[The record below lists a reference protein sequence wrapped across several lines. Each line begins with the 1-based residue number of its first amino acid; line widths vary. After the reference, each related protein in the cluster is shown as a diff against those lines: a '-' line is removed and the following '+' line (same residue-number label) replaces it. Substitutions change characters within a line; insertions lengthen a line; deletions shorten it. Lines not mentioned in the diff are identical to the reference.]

1 MKHAP
6 MIKIRLMMWAD
17 NLTYMGEMINAY
29 KVLDGNPERKDR
41 GRGGG
46 GGMDSSGS
54 GQRQV
59 AGSCNHGRHHETSSF
74 INVAIQYT

>member
-1 MKHAP
+1 

-41 GRGGG
+41 GQGGWGWGWHGFIRLRTETG
-46 GGMDSSGS
+46 GW
-54 GQRQV
+54 
-59 AGSCNHGRHHETSSF
+59 F
-74 INVAIQYT
+74 L